1 MARYRLRS
9 AAALV
14 AAGVLFAGACG
25 GDDDDDGAGSERRSD
40 ETSEDAR
47 AEDDATT
54 TTASDSAADDGAVDS
69 AGDSD
74 SPDAGTSADDIGEM
88 DFCDG
93 FRTAIR
99 LDSET
104 ALDGARQLEPPDEIA
119 DDWEV
124 FLDFA
129 ESSLSTD
136 PADPSEDVA
145 AVGAAAEEATTNILD
160 YVGQE
165 CGYTVDPYTGEVSD
179 G

>member
-1 MARYRLRS
+1 MGRCRLRA

-40 ETSEDAR
+40 EASEDAR

-54 TTASDSAADDGAVDS
+54 TASDGADDDGAVDS
-69 AGDSD
+69 ADD
-74 SPDAGTSADDIGEM
+74 ADAPDGGTSADDIGEM

-129 ESSLSTD
+129 EASLSTD
-136 PADPSEDVA
+136 PAESSEDLA
-145 AVGAAAEEATTNILD
+145 EGGAAAEEATTNILD

>member
-1 MARYRLRS
+1 VGRHRLRV
-9 AAALV
+9 AVALV
-14 AAGVLFAGACG
+14 AIGVLFAGACG
-25 GDDDDDGAGSERRSD
+25 GGDDDDGAGSERRSD
-40 ETSEDAR
+40 EASDDAGS
-47 AEDDATT
+47 ASDDDATT
-54 TTASDSAADDGAVDS
+54 TASDGAADDGAVDS
-69 AGDSD
+69 
-74 SPDAGTSADDIGEM
+74 SADDSGTDLSAEDIGEM

-99 LDSET
+99 LDSED
-104 ALDGARQLEPPDEIA
+104 ALDGARLLEPPDEIA

-129 ESSLSTD
+129 ETSLSTD
-136 PADPSEDVA
+136 PTDPSEDVA
-145 AVGAAAEEATTNILD
+145 AAGAAAQEATTNILD